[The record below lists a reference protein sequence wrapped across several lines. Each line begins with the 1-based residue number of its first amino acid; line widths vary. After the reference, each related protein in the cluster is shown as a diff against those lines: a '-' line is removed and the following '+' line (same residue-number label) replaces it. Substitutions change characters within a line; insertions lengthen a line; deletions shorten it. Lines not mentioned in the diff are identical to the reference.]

1 MKGQGEK
8 TPWQNQVI
16 QKLSNQVTKESDMKV
31 SQSTH
36 CLCEA
41 ELHVHSSVTVCPC
54 Q

>member
-1 MKGQGEK
+1 MKEQCEK

-16 QKLSNQVTKESDMKV
+16 QRLSNQVTKESDMKL
-31 SQSTH
+31 SQSIH

-41 ELHVHSSVTVCPC
+41 GLHVHSSATVTPC